1 MYAVDPVQRL
11 KLLLNQLPQFEDDI
25 ALYRELI
32 EIFTSVR
39 DFHTRFE
46 LPSPFDSAVAY
57 LPFMIEE
64 CDPRPGGVRQ
74 YIVSSTVP
82 GFKHP
87 TLRVGAEVTRWNGIP
102 IDRAVDL
109 LAADSPGGNPAARHA
124 RALNRLTVRPMLR
137 SLPPDGDWVV
147 IGYRTTRG
155 AEREYRAEWL
165 VLTLPD
171 PSAALAAS
179 SHLIEL
185 GLDSETDAIRT
196 AKKILFAPHVI
207 AAEAKAA
214 RVKKKPMRS
223 KIPRERDAGCIRGS
237 QSPNK

>member
-1 MYAVDPVQRL
+1 M
-11 KLLLNQLPQFEDDI
+11 PQFEDDI

-57 LPFMIEE
+57 LPFLIEE
-64 CDPRPGGVRQ
+64 CYSRPGGVRQ

-124 RALNRLTVRPMLR
+124 RALNRLTVGPMLR

-165 VLTLPD
+165 VLTLQGPVCS
-171 PSAALAAS
+171 PRSLLAS
-179 SHLIEL
+179 DRVGPEL
-185 GLDSETDAIRT
+185 RDRCDQNF

-214 RVKKKPMRS
+214 RVEEKA
-223 KIPRERDAGCIRGS
+223 DALEEYLESVMPDVFEAS
-237 QSPNK
+237 QESPNK